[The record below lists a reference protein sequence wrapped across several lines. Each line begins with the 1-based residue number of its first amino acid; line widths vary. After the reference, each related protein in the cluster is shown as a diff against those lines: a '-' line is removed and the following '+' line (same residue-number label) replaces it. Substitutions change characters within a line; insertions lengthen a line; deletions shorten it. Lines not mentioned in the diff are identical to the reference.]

1 MKSPEIFAAS
11 EPDKAIVFGPFR
23 LDPYRRSVVRTA
35 TGDMVALTGRP
46 FEALHYLVSR
56 PGVLVPKAE
65 LFRAVWK
72 GISVEENSLAQCIST
87 IRKAL
92 GDTPKGRSYIVTEP
106 GLGYRFV
113 ARVRLPGMGGDA
125 GPDRLSANLEANQLY
140 VSACSLLSRPG
151 GRTISLA
158 LEKLEAARG
167 LDPAFA
173 LAHAAIA
180 NANVLLGV
188 FGLAAPLDVF
198 PEARAAASAAVA
210 LCDTLADGHLQLGHI
225 AAMFE
230 LDRSGAESHLRR
242 ALALDERSAMTHHH
256 MALLAMMAGQF
267 DEALVWMRRALD
279 LQPLAPNIRANIGM
293 ILYYAGRYQDALT
306 VLEATV
312 EIHDFAHAR
321 SLLGRCWLRL
331 GRPEKALE
339 QFSLRKEASIGSAAD
354 EPAALALAG
363 RRDEAVAQLNRL
375 LAARQAGYVSAYD
388 LATIYAAQ
396 EAYALALDWLEIAM
410 DERAQPVAALG
421 VDPAFRALHDEP
433 RFLALLDWL
442 GR

>member
-11 EPDKAIVFGPFR
+11 EPDKTIAFGPFR
-23 LDPYRRSVVRTA
+23 LDPYRRRVMRTA
-35 TGDMVALTGRP
+35 TGETLPLTGRP

-56 PGVLVPKAE
+56 PGVLVSKTE

-87 IRKAL
+87 IRKTL
-92 GDTPKGRSYIVTEP
+92 GDTPKGRDYIATEP
-106 GLGYRFV
+106 GRGYRFV
-113 ARVRLPGMGGDA
+113 AHVTTPAIGA
-125 GPDRLSANLEANQLY
+125 GAGLDRLSANPEANQLY

-151 GRTISLA
+151 GHAILLA
-158 LEKLEAARG
+158 LEKLKEACR
-167 LDPAFA
+167 LDPEFA
-173 LAHAAIA
+173 LAYASIA

-188 FGLAAPLDVF
+188 FGLASPLKVF
-198 PEARAAASAAVA
+198 PEARAAASAALA

-230 LDRSGAESHLRR
+230 LDRSSADRHLRH
-242 ALALDERSAMTHHH
+242 ALTLDERSAMVHHH
-256 MALLAMMAGQF
+256 IALLAMTAGQF
-267 DEALVWMRRALD
+267 DEALVWMRRALE

-293 ILYYAGRYQDALT
+293 ILYYAARYNEAVA
-306 VLEATV
+306 VLEATL

-331 GRPEKALE
+331 GQPEKALE
-339 QFSLRKEASIGSAAD
+339 QFSLRKEACIGSAAD

-363 RRDEAVAQLNRL
+363 RYEDSEARLDSL
-375 LAARQAGYVSAYD
+375 LASRKTEYVSAYD

-396 EAYALALDWLEIAM
+396 EEHTLSLDWLDIAVK
-410 DERAQPVAALG
+410 ERAQPVAALA
-421 VDPAFRALHDEP
+421 VDPAFRTLHGEP
-433 RFLALLDWL
+433 RFLALLDRL
-442 GR
+442 GS